1 MQTSKSKRNVNWRR
15 TLIFLAGVSAV
26 IYGYVQTFTKGIDRL
41 PERPCAGAVDR
52 ALVASALPSSRT
64 AEEQGKLE
72 QGLHGFTFQCYVRT
86 SGDSSLVGDA
96 QTGKGSDP
104 KTWQAHYLQKRDDDT
119 PIEVSAGDLRALS
132 LSPDLATVYVPCT
145 PPRSRLPAENLIV
158 EATTI
163 GPTRAKGDELRQVV
177 VDFAYQLLRHAYE
190 AGGCEEAR
198 DFPDA
203 LPRLTEGRVVEEPVG

>member
-1 MQTSKSKRNVNWRR
+1 M
-15 TLIFLAGVSAV
+15 
-26 IYGYVQTFTKGIDRL
+26 QTFTRGIDRL

-52 ALVASALPSSRT
+52 ALVASALPSART
-64 AEEQGKLE
+64 AQERGKLE
-72 QGLHGFTFQCYVRT
+72 QGLHGFTFRCSVKT
-86 SGDSSLVGDA
+86 SSDSILVGDA
-96 QTGKGSDP
+96 KTSDADVRSWHKHFLP
-104 KTWQAHYLQKRDDDT
+104 KSDNDDA
-119 PIEVSAGDLRALS
+119 IEVSSGAVRALS
-132 LSPDLATVYVPCT
+132 LDSDYATAFIPCT
-145 PPRSRLPAENLIV
+145 PPRSELPSRALV
-158 EATTI
+158 VDATTI

>member
-1 MQTSKSKRNVNWRR
+1 MRTGTRR
-15 TLIFLAGVSAV
+15 TKALTAALTTLALAAGAL
-26 IYGYVQTFTKGIDRL
+26 GYTHFFTRGIDRL
-41 PERPCAGAVDR
+41 PGRPCGGAVDR
-52 ALVASALPSSRT
+52 ALVASALPSART
-64 AEEQGKLE
+64 AEERGKLE
-72 QGLHGFTFQCYVRT
+72 QGLHGFTFQCYVHA

-96 QTGKGSDP
+96 QTGKGNDP
-104 KTWQAHYLQKRDDDT
+104 KAWYAHYLSKRRDDT
-119 PIEVSAGDLRALS
+119 PIEVSAGDIRALS

-190 AGGCEEAR
+190 AGGCKEAR

-203 LPRLTEGRVVEEPVG
+203 LPRLTEGRVVEEPIG